1 MYLKK
6 EHFNLLN
13 NLREEVE
20 PDDIRLLELKIQGL
34 VVERKGVP
42 VLTQAGGVLAR
53 IAPEVPDNIFVDSA
67 VITALE
73 EGGFK
78 DFLESRGVNERVG
91 KALLRAYRLAT
102 PALFY
107 TPELLE
113 FVAGMPKTGTYE
125 DLIAYRDSFENGKNM
140 VNALQ
145 AMDLLRISPPHPH
158 VTFSASRELNDY
170 LALGYSLDVELPL
183 LVRRSSELWR
193 PEKFV
198 DVLPSFV
205 TEEELRVL
213 GILKKGELVEE
224 GEITERAGVDRYVLM
239 LMESKDLVERVE
251 SEFKTSYRLTKWGK
265 RVSWV
270 ASPDGVRALV
280 SHYRG
285 RPPRADWLEKAREEH
300 LLKYGPTD
308 RGKAV
313 LDWLRGMKRTPYL
326 TGEEAAIL
334 TGSGGSRLALGIAE
348 TKGLVVEGLDGSVR
362 LTVLGKQIKRALEY
376 AKLQQIKGMA
386 VFMTPE
392 MYSVLETLVDR
403 KEEVDRAWRK
413 YGSGSDFWGA
423 LIKIVARETG
433 IRPEKGD
440 KILKLL
446 RLEGFMGDKA
456 VTKGGRLLV
465 QAWRR
470 WFKKPWG
477 R

>member
-6 EHFNLLN
+6 EHFDMLI
-13 NLREEVE
+13 NLRGEVE
-20 PDDIRLLELKIQGL
+20 PSDIRLVELKIQGL
-34 VVERKGVP
+34 VVDRKGVP
-42 VLTQAGGVLAR
+42 VLTQAGGVLAK
-53 IAPEVPDNIFVDSA
+53 IVPEVPDNIFVDSA
-67 VITALE
+67 VIIALE

-78 DFLESRGVNERVG
+78 EFLAERGVDERIGRV
-91 KALLRAYRLAT
+91 LLQAYRLAT

-125 DLIAYRDSFENGKNM
+125 DLVTYRDSFENGRNM

-145 AMDLLRISPPHPH
+145 AMDLLRISPPHPR
-158 VTFSASRELNDY
+158 VTFSVSREISDY
-170 LALGYSLDVELPL
+170 LALGQSLGVEVPL
-183 LVRRSSELWR
+183 IVRRSSAVWK
-193 PEKFV
+193 PKKFV

-213 GILKKGELVEE
+213 EALKKGELEE
-224 GEITERAGVDRYVLM
+224 GHLLERTGVNRYVLM

-251 SEFKTSYRLTKWGK
+251 SGFKTSYRLTKWGE

-280 SHYRG
+280 RHYRG
-285 RPPRADWLEKAREEH
+285 VPPRADWLERAREEH
-300 LLKYGPTD
+300 LLGHGPTD
-308 RGKAV
+308 RGKLV
-313 LDWLRGMKRTPYL
+313 LEWLRGMKRTPYL

-334 TGSGGSRLALGIAE
+334 TGSGGTQQALGIAE
-348 TKGLVVEGLDGSVR
+348 TKGLVTEGLDGSVR
-362 LTVLGKQIKRALEY
+362 LTALGKQVRRALEY
-376 AKLQQIKGMA
+376 AKLQQVKSMA

-403 KEEVDRAWRK
+403 KVEVDRAWRK

-423 LIKIVARETG
+423 LVKIVAKNTG

-446 RLEGFMGDKA
+446 RLEGFLGDKA
-456 VTKGGRLLV
+456 VTKGGKLLV